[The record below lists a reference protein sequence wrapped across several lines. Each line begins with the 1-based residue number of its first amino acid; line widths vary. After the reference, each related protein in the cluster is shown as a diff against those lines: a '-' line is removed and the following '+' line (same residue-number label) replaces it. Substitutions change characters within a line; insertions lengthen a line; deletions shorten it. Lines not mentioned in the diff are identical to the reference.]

1 VTEQVIKNVIKKKI
15 CMVGAFG
22 VGKTSLVSR
31 YVSGIFSDK
40 YQTTVGVK
48 IDKKVMQYQGSEIDL
63 ILWDLAGEDAVT
75 TVRPA
80 HLKGA
85 AGYILVIDGLRRNTL
100 EVAVDLQERA
110 KNAAGD
116 VPFVCVINKADLRE
130 SWEIQPSDLDGL
142 VARGWTLIET
152 SAKTGSGVEEI
163 FRILTDAMMQASHA
177 QEPAQASTV
186 DVFAG

>member
-1 VTEQVIKNVIKKKI
+1 MIKKKI

-31 YVSGIFSDK
+31 FVHSIFSEK

-48 IDKKVMQYQGSEIDL
+48 IDKKVVQHPAGEIDL

-85 AGYILVIDGLRRNTL
+85 AGYILVMDGLRRNTL
-100 EVAVDLQERA
+100 GVAIDLQRRVSETV
-110 KNAAGD
+110 GD
-116 VPFVCVINKADLRE
+116 VPFMCVVNKTDLRE
-130 SWEIQPSDLDGL
+130 LWEIQQADLDDL
-142 VARGWTLIET
+142 VSRGWTVIET
-152 SAKTGSGVEEI
+152 SAKTGTAVEGV
-163 FRILTDAMMQASHA
+163 FRTLTDTMMQELHVDD
-177 QEPAQASTV
+177 STA
-186 DVFAG
+186 DALAG

>member
-1 VTEQVIKNVIKKKI
+1 MIKKKI

-31 YVSGIFSDK
+31 FVHSIFSEK

-48 IDKKVMQYQGSEIDL
+48 IDKKVVQHPAGEIDL

-85 AGYILVIDGLRRNTL
+85 AGYILVMDGLRRNTL
-100 EVAVDLQERA
+100 GVAIDLQRRVSEA
-110 KNAAGD
+110 VGD
-116 VPFVCVINKADLRE
+116 VPFMCVVNKTDLRE
-130 SWEIQPSDLDGL
+130 LWEIQQADLDDL
-142 VARGWTLIET
+142 VSRGWTVIET
-152 SAKTGSGVEEI
+152 SAKTGTAVEGV
-163 FRILTDAMMQASHA
+163 FRTLTDTMMQELHVDD
-177 QEPAQASTV
+177 STA